1 MLKLYYKWRY
11 NRSQRAGSFKL
22 PQSDVA
28 RPGKRVNLGSYLNQD
43 SVRGRAF
50 DRFDLPSKS
59 KRSLKALTLVAAV
72 ALLGWLI
79 YESINALAIFTN

>member
-22 PQSDVA
+22 PNSQFGRV
-28 RPGKRVNLGSYLNQD
+28 GKSINLSSYLNQD

-50 DRFDLPSKS
+50 DRFDLPNRS
-59 KRSLKALTLVAAV
+59 KRRLKALLFLGSIALLAWLTYESLKALAFF
-72 ALLGWLI
+72 
-79 YESINALAIFTN
+79 N

>member
-22 PQSDVA
+22 PQSNVG

-50 DRFDLPSKS
+50 ERFDLPRTG
-59 KRSLKALTLVAAV
+59 KRSLKALLLLSSI

-79 YESINALAIFTN
+79 YESIQALAIFTN